1 MKSSTSRRSFLS
13 TSTAA
18 ASCFAF
24 QFVPSRVFGANDRI
38 RVGGIGINGKGHQD
52 ILGVHEAG
60 GEIAALCDI
69 VDPKDP
75 KHEELLRR
83 KNTSHTKRFKDATFY
98 EDYREMIE
106 NEDLDAVTISTP
118 DHHHA
123 HAAIPAMRKGMHVYC
138 QKPMSHS
145 IWEARLMTKVAAETG
160 VMTQM
165 GNQAHTGEPIRRAVE
180 LIRAGI
186 IGKVTEVH
194 TWTNRPIWPQGM
206 TTWPEGQPVPA
217 GLNWDLFLGP
227 SPEREYNPALTPF
240 KWRGWWDY
248 GTGAL
253 GDMGCHIMDMPYWA
267 LDLGAPTIVEATQ
280 TGNTQIAGPNKSVVT
295 YHFAAKGEQPP
306 VLFKWYDGG
315 EMPAE
320 PVVDFNL
327 PSLEHITRRFDL
339 VLIGDAGK
347 MAFGRNRQDWIVLP
361 EFKDFKEPAKF
372 IPRVAGGKADDTRGM
387 ASGGPYIEWIESIKS
402 GVPALSNFHHAG
414 PFTEVVLLG
423 NLAIRLGKKI
433 EWNSEKQV
441 ATNSAEANSIIKRIY
456 RKGWELS

>member
-1 MKSSTSRRSFLS
+1 MKSPQTRRRFFSNA
-13 TSTAA
+13 TALA
-18 ASCFAF
+18 ASPFAF

-52 ILGVHEAG
+52 VLGAHEAG
-60 GEIAALCDI
+60 AEIAALCDV
-69 VDPKDP
+69 VDPKH
-75 KHEELLRR
+75 KELLR
-83 KNTSHTKRFKDATFY
+83 KKKDMHTERFKDAKFY
-98 EDYREMIE
+98 VDYREMIA
-106 NEDLDAVTISTP
+106 NADIDAVTISTP

-145 IWEARLMTKVAAETG
+145 IWEARRMTEIAAETG

-165 GNQAHTGEPIRRAVE
+165 GNQAHAGEPIRRAVE
-180 LIRAGI
+180 LIRTGI

-206 TTWPEGQPVPA
+206 NAWPKGQAVPD
-217 GLNWDLFLGP
+217 GLNWDLWLGP
-227 SPEREYNPALTPF
+227 SPEREYHPDLMPF

-267 LDLGAPTIVEATQ
+267 LDLGAPTMVEATQ
-280 TGNTQIAGPNKSVVT
+280 SGNTQIAGPNKSVVT
-295 YHFAAKGEQPP
+295 YHFAGKGDQPP

-315 EMPAE
+315 EMPHDD
-320 PVVDFNL
+320 VVNFNL
-327 PSLEHITRRFDL
+327 PTLEHITRRFDMVL
-339 VLIGDAGK
+339 VGDAGK

-361 EFKDFKEPAKF
+361 ENEDYKEPPKF
-372 IPRVAGGKADDTRGM
+372 IARVPGGKADDTRGM
-387 ASGGPYIEWIESIKS
+387 ASGGPYVEWIESIKS
-402 GVPALSNFHHAG
+402 GVPALSNFHQAG

-433 EWNSEKQV
+433 EWDSKNLVAKNSK
-441 ATNSAEANSIIKRIY
+441 EANDMIRRTY